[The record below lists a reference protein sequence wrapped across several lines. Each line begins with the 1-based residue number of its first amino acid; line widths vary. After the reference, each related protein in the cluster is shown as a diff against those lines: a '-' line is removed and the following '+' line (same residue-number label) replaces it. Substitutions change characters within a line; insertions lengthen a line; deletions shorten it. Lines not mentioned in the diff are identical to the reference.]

1 MNILTFPNPILLL
14 ACAPVTSFDDALKA
28 QLDEM
33 WETMVAAEGMGLAAN
48 QVGILH
54 RMFVMTDTDGSKVYA
69 VNPVI
74 LLRSQ
79 VPANKPE
86 GCLSAPGEF
95 LELDERA
102 DWVQVEYQDENG
114 AQHRKVFH
122 GIHSVCIQHEIDHLD
137 GKTHLLS
144 PTLSSKD
151 RKMLA
156 KKWGLKLK

>member
-1 MNILTFPNPILLL
+1 MKILKFPDPALLTV
-14 ACAPVTSFDDALKA
+14 CSPVTEFDEKLKA
-28 QLDEM
+28 TLDEM
-33 WETMVAAEGMGLAAN
+33 WEVMVAVEGMGLAAN
-48 QVGILH
+48 QVGILS
-54 RMFVMTDTDGSKVYA
+54 RMFTMTNVDGSKLYF

-74 LLRSQ
+74 VKKS
-79 VPANKPE
+79 VVSANKVE

-102 DWVQVEYQDENG
+102 EWVLVDYQDETG
-114 AQHRKVFH
+114 AKHQKMFN
-122 GIHSVCIQHEIDHLD
+122 GIHSVCVQHEIDHLD

-156 KKWGLKLK
+156 RKWGLKLK

>member
-1 MNILTFPNPILLL
+1 MKILRYPDPILLQTCL
-14 ACAPVTSFDDALKA
+14 LVNVFDDNLKKV
-28 QLDEM
+28 LDEM

-48 QVGILH
+48 QVGILS
-54 RMFVMTDTDGSKVYA
+54 RMFIMTDVDGSKIYA
-69 VNPVI
+69 INPKIV
-74 LLRSQ
+74 LKSH
-79 VPANKPE
+79 VSANKPE

-102 DWVQVEYQDENG
+102 EWVLVEYQDETG
-114 AQHRKVFH
+114 AQHKKVFH
-122 GIHSVCIQHEIDHLD
+122 GIHSVCVQHEIDHLD